1 MQNGK
6 PVFFNR
12 IAAADRTRLQDG
24 EIRSWDLPFKR
35 LTICSSVTALLLGLS
50 THAGAN
56 PIEIEL
62 TGLLNS
68 HPQIKA
74 AEKSLQSSRQGVD
87 AAVADFYPTVSVTG
101 DMGYEDIDSPTTR
114 SDNAPNATDFGRT
127 RNTASLTVSQNL
139 FNGYATAS
147 AVRSARLNRELAQIS
162 YEGTRQNTIF
172 EGIQVYVDVLRQR
185 RLIELAR
192 ENEATIQR
200 QLNLEDE
207 RVQRGSGVAVDVL
220 QAKSRLQIAKE
231 RRVNFEGALED
242 AISRYTQVFGHP
254 PDVES
259 MLDPEPPVDLIPSE
273 LSKSIDI
280 AVIENPAVGN
290 SGTTVEVARERR
302 RTVRAELF
310 PSVDLEG
317 SYNYEKHNNATLG
330 TRRDYSL
337 VVSSTWEL
345 FTGFSTRASMA
356 QAAYDYHASKDQHEY
371 TVRKVVEQSKLAWQ
385 SLLTARE
392 RLELLENAVN
402 IASEV
407 FESRKKLR
415 EAGKETVI
423 NVLDAENEVNNAQI
437 NYTSAFYDER
447 LAVYQLLLAMGRLDS
462 KNLALGF

>member
-1 MQNGK
+1 M
-6 PVFFNR
+6 P
-12 IAAADRTRLQDG
+12 L
-24 EIRSWDLPFKR
+24 KR
-35 LTICSSVTALLLGLS
+35 LTSCLSLTPVTLVATLALATSVY
-50 THAGAN
+50 AN
-56 PIEIEL
+56 PIEVEL
-62 TGLLNS
+62 TGLLGD
-68 HPQIKA
+68 HPQIRA
-74 AEKSLQSSRQGVD
+74 SEKSLQSSRQGVKS
-87 AAVADFYPTVSVTG
+87 ALSNFYPTVSVTG
-101 DMGYEDIDSPTTR
+101 DAGYESIDSPSTR
-114 SDNAPNATDFGRT
+114 TANAPTAEDYGRT
-127 RNTASLTVSQNL
+127 RNTATLSVTQNL

-147 AVRSARLNRELAQIS
+147 AVRTARLNRELAQIS

-172 EGIQVYVDVLRQR
+172 EGVQVYIDVLRQR

-242 AISRYTQVFGHP
+242 AISRYTQVYGHP
-254 PDVES
+254 PDIES
-259 MLDPEPPVDLIPSE
+259 MLDPEPPIEQIPSE
-273 LSKSIDI
+273 LSKSVDI
-280 AVIENPAVGN
+280 AIVENPAVGN

-302 RTVRAELF
+302 RSVRAELF
-310 PSVDLEG
+310 PTVDLEG
-317 SYNYEKHNNATLG
+317 SYNYEKHVNGTLG

-345 FTGFSTRASMA
+345 FSGFSTRASMA
-356 QAAYDYHASKDQHEY
+356 QAAYDYHASKDQHEF
-371 TVRKVVEQSKLAWQ
+371 TVRKVIEQSKLAWQ

-462 KNLALGF
+462 KNLSLGF